1 MGGVPPEAFDFSFT
15 AWAWVLAGTVA
26 FVMGVSKTGIPGL
39 GILAVTVFAMIM
51 PAKDSVG
58 AMLPMLLV
66 GDVFAVAHYH
76 RKADWKQLWRVL
88 PPAAVG
94 IVVGYFIMD
103 AISGVLLKRA
113 IGGIVVLLLA
123 MELLRESRVYSDE
136 RVPHHWL
143 FAWSLGTLAGLV
155 TMMSNAA
162 GPIIIVFLLAMR
174 LDRFQFI
181 GTIAWYFLILNLFK
195 VPFSVH
201 LKLISTHSLLFDLKL
216 APVILLG
223 AWAGLYAPKWIP
235 EKPFRYSVMALA
247 AAAAVKL
254 LTFG

>member
-1 MGGVPPEAFDFSFT
+1 MPGVPPEAFDFTLT
-15 AWAWVLAGTVA
+15 APQWLLAGTVA

-66 GDVFAVAHYH
+66 GDVFAVSYYH
-76 RKADWKQLWRVL
+76 RRADWKQLRRVL

-94 IVVGYFIMD
+94 IVAGYFVMKI
-103 AISGVLLKRA
+103 ISDEVLKRV

-123 MELLRESRVYSDE
+123 MQLLRDLEVYADE

-181 GTIAWYFLILNLFK
+181 GTIAWYFLILNSFK
-195 VPFSVH
+195 VPFSMD
-201 LKLISTHSLLFDLKL
+201 LGLMTRASFLFDLKL

-223 AWAGLYAPKWIP
+223 AWAGLYAPRWIP
-235 EKPFRYSVMALA
+235 EKPFRYTIMALA

-254 LTFG
+254 LAFG